1 MNWMTALLALI
12 PTILLVVQGS
22 SCLSRTS
29 APLYVRRFGVLC
41 AMLAGLSLVLCL
53 LLASGTL
60 VLSSEFGIVMGQGP
74 WARFGIALLLIG
86 SALGSAMGLYVCYL
100 EAGRQTRLSWV
111 LGLGAVVGF
120 LATVPLLFPLNTG
133 DADLFHI
140 YAYDLW
146 WPPLLIYVSA
156 CLVESALS
164 ILRLHHSPVR
174 LWIAAALIGS
184 LALLALS
191 QPQFGEP
198 TSAVLW
204 KLCLLLLPV
213 IMSVVT
219 WLFFR
224 IPRQGLTRVQRW
236 IRQGLTALP
245 TGIGL
250 LSGISWIWGMP
261 LLPILLPIMTSWPWL
276 LWLSW
281 PLLVGLVTPHQL
293 YRAWRVGRIDWQSL
307 PRPTFQQ
314 SIVLM
319 AIGVLALGL
328 VALVS
333 FVSLDRTIALGG
345 FVMTWI
351 LLVEAIARGPLS
363 HLLQRLID
371 WQQWSDMGIR
381 VSNIGKCLA
390 SWLGSLLSVPS
401 MPVLLGKA
409 LVGMTILVALNEL
422 PNAGKTLIQPFK
434 VLALPER
441 TELGKSSADREGAGQ
456 AILEQVV
463 NNLGLLQQELRQE
476 VILSLQPDSEDEGGR
491 KKFELMSVGDS
502 TNVSAALSK
511 SPDLEIGGVKI
522 PLGLL
527 FTPVQGPIR
536 RLLGVRA
543 INASVQVDQ
552 HGYSLL
558 ASSDA
563 GETWKLTV
571 SPDARSSPPVPI
583 SPEIIAQLAAELAFH
598 IIKSDEM
605 FAPALTKSWTAFS
618 PFREG
623 LKEWRKFETNQDFRA
638 LRVAIAHF
646 RAATQADPGFA
657 FAHYRLGLALQKDG
671 QPGMAVKA
679 FRASLKADPNLIPA
693 HIALA
698 STLYDFERTSYLSEV
713 GSPLDFLLK
722 LPPQDER
729 IEKARDLWLEVLRM
743 PGRGDSVANLGSA
756 YYGLCRQAYRQGRR
770 QARLNSPQ
778 EDSNPNAKTDDKT
791 DAQAHHPYSSGRRS
805 DHPENS
811 DNQAPD
817 MTPEQWHYTA
827 YYYCKRAEVLYASLA
842 TAQHTNPEVKKG
854 EAYVLHTLGVILA
867 NFQRPNENS
876 KGSQHG
882 WNCSTDTESKL
893 NSRESLQYFMRALD
907 VLPDDYRLRCY
918 AARTAYA
925 LDNRSRLLER
935 LEADALAHLNLANA
949 HRRLARVCAA
959 IEQMLPIEGGRLEN
973 ATYRRYERRCH
984 VEKEP
989 LKNEPSE
996 SVRHYQAALHE
1007 YYEVMRREPM
1017 NIEALTGYALTV
1029 WERLIHAG
1037 HSPELRGWIE
1047 YYAVQALSHA
1057 RKAAALS
1064 LSPPDNIM
1072 PALVRSTLGKAFL
1085 AQGSSK
1091 WAIEEL
1097 EEAVKQLPNH
1107 PAFHDIH
1114 WVLAQAYLCEAATGK
1129 GAGFRDEDARPLER
1143 RAVELLGDI
1152 RQQEGTREFQLY
1164 SDRSG
1169 VLDSPW
1175 GSLICNSS
1183 FGMESMPDPPLTF
1196 KAAWTLTS
1204 PVAR

>member
-1 MNWMTALLALI
+1 
-12 PTILLVVQGS
+12 
-22 SCLSRTS
+22 
-29 APLYVRRFGVLC
+29 
-41 AMLAGLSLVLCL
+41 
-53 LLASGTL
+53 
-60 VLSSEFGIVMGQGP
+60 
-74 WARFGIALLLIG
+74 
-86 SALGSAMGLYVCYL
+86 
-100 EAGRQTRLSWV
+100 
-111 LGLGAVVGF
+111 
-120 LATVPLLFPLNTG
+120 
-133 DADLFHI
+133 
-140 YAYDLW
+140 
-146 WPPLLIYVSA
+146 
-156 CLVESALS
+156 
-164 ILRLHHSPVR
+164 
-174 LWIAAALIGS
+174 
-184 LALLALS
+184 
-191 QPQFGEP
+191 
-198 TSAVLW
+198 
-204 KLCLLLLPV
+204 
-213 IMSVVT
+213 
-219 WLFFR
+219 
-224 IPRQGLTRVQRW
+224 
-236 IRQGLTALP
+236 
-245 TGIGL
+245 
-250 LSGISWIWGMP
+250 
-261 LLPILLPIMTSWPWL
+261 
-276 LWLSW
+276 
-281 PLLVGLVTPHQL
+281 
-293 YRAWRVGRIDWQSL
+293 
-307 PRPTFQQ
+307 
-314 SIVLM
+314 
-319 AIGVLALGL
+319 
-328 VALVS
+328 
-333 FVSLDRTIALGG
+333 
-345 FVMTWI
+345 
-351 LLVEAIARGPLS
+351 
-363 HLLQRLID
+363 
-371 WQQWSDMGIR
+371 MGIR

-401 MPVLLGKA
+401 MPVLLCKA
-409 LVGMTILVALNEL
+409 LLGMTILVALNEL

-502 TNVSAALSK
+502 TTVSAALSK

-527 FTPVQGPIR
+527 LTPVQGPIR

-543 INASVQVDQ
+543 INASVHVDQ
-552 HGYSLL
+552 RGYSLL

-571 SPDARSSPPVPI
+571 SPDDHTFPPVPI
-583 SPEIIAQLAAELAFH
+583 SPEIIARLAAELAFH

-605 FAPALTKSWTAFS
+605 LAPALTKSWTAFS
-618 PFREG
+618 PFKMG
-623 LKEWRKFETNQDFRA
+623 LKEWRKFETNQDYHA
-638 LRVAIAHF
+638 LSVAIAHF

-679 FRASLKADPNLIPA
+679 FRASLKADPSLIPA

-698 STLYDFERTSYLSEV
+698 STLYDFERTSYLGEV

-770 QARLNSPQ
+770 QARLNSLE
-778 EDSNPNAKTDDKT
+778 EDSNPNAKTNGKT
-791 DAQAHHPYSSGRRS
+791 DAQAHHAYSSGRRS

-811 DNQAPD
+811 DNQTPD
-817 MTPEQWHYTA
+817 MTLEQWHYMA
-827 YYYCKRAEVLYASLA
+827 YYYCKRAEVLYANLA

-876 KGSQHG
+876 KADQHG

-893 NSRESLQYFMRALD
+893 YSGESLRYFMRALD

-925 LDNRSRLLER
+925 LDHRSRLLER
-935 LEADALAHLNLANA
+935 LEADALAHLNLAND

-959 IEQMLPIEGGRLEN
+959 IGQMPIEGVRLEN
-973 ATYRRYERRCH
+973 TTYRRYQGRCRA
-984 VEKEP
+984 EKEP
-989 LKNEPSE
+989 LK
-996 SVRHYQAALHE
+996 SVHHYQAALHE
-1007 YYEVMRREPM
+1007 YSEVMQREPM

-1047 YYAVQALSHA
+1047 NYALQALSHA

-1064 LSPPDNIM
+1064 LSQSEGIIPP
-1072 PALVRSTLGKAFL
+1072 LVRSTLGKAFFL
-1085 AQGSSK
+1085 AEGSLQQGSLQR
-1091 WAIEEL
+1091 AINEL
-1097 EEAVKQLPNH
+1097 EEAVKQVPNH
-1107 PAFHDIH
+1107 PAFHEIH
-1114 WVLAQAYLCEAATGK
+1114 WVLAQAYLCAASTGK
-1129 GAGFRDEDARPLER
+1129 GAGVRDEAVQPLER
-1143 RAVELLGDI
+1143 RADELLGDI

-1169 VLDSPW
+1169 VCDAPW
-1175 GSLICNSS
+1175 GSLICNPN
-1183 FGMESMPDPPLTF
+1183 FGMESMPDPPLIL
-1196 KAAWTLTS
+1196 KAAWTSTS
-1204 PVAR
+1204 PVAK